1 MEGYVNASSKLKY
14 LRFITG
20 RHDLPFYTPDYV
32 QLQKSFLDAFLKG
45 HDPEGWSQGKPPPVG
60 YRVRTGDVGYNN
72 TAAEDAYPMKKC
84 NTWPIPGTQYVK
96 YFLTASQGL
105 TDTSEPSDR
114 EEKLSYDAL
123 GNLKD
128 PKVVQFTSAPFKEEV
143 EFTGHVVAHLNV
155 SVTTSA
161 GSTPSDIDL
170 FVTLRHLDNTG
181 KEIYYTGTVGDPVPI
196 TKGWLRCSLRAVN
209 SSHPQH
215 APWHPHREYRSTDRS
230 PLEVG
235 KVYEVDVEIW
245 PTNVVL
251 QAGDKLVFEV
261 ASGDTQ
267 GAGLFEHNS
276 KQDRDDATF
285 KGVNHIHFGNGA
297 QNWVLMPVV
306 PK

>member
-1 MEGYVNASSKLKY
+1 MNASSKLKY

-45 HDPEGWSQGKPPPVG
+45 HDPEGWTQGKPAKVG

-72 TAAEDAYPMKKC
+72 TEKEDVYPTKYHPS
-84 NTWPIPGTQYVK
+84 WPVPETQYVK
-96 YFLTASQGL
+96 YFLTASNGL
-105 TDTSEPSDR
+105 TQSPGHSEQD
-114 EEKLSYDAL
+114 EKLSYDAL

-128 PKVVQFTSAPFKEEV
+128 PKLVQFTSEPFAEEV

-155 SVTTSA
+155 SVTA
-161 GSTPSDIDL
+161 YGDATPSDIDL
-170 FVTLRHLDNTG
+170 FVTLRHLDSTG
-181 KEIYYTGTVGDPVPI
+181 KEIYYTGTVGDPVPVS
-196 TKGWLRCSLRAVN
+196 KGWLRCSLRAVN

-215 APWHPHREYRSTDRS
+215 TSWHPYREYRSTDHS
-230 PLEVG
+230 PLEQG

-276 KQDRDDATF
+276 KEDRNEATF
-285 KGVNHIHFGNGA
+285 KGTNHIHFGKDA
-297 QNWVLMPVV
+297 QNWVLMPVI